1 MVGAFMKKPIKC
13 VLFLHI
19 VRKRMA
25 AIALWS
31 VISIALA
38 SNGSISVTSTN
49 RASAATNQYRWDPV
63 RLTLVDGR

>member
-38 SNGSISVTSTN
+38 SNGSISVTSTTVQARRPIN
-49 RASAATNQYRWDPV
+49 IDGSPV
-63 RLTLVDGR
+63 RLTPVDGR